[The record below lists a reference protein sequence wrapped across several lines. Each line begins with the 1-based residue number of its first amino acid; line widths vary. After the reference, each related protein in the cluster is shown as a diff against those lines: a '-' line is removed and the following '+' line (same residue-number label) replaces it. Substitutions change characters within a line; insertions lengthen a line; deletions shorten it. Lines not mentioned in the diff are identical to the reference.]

1 MHLHA
6 LAWQAAGF
14 YAQIHVIFWDSVPY
28 HTFSPNLIG
37 WFQKKTFKLLRMIAN
52 CPAEKVHWCPAVASC
67 IHADENCI
75 HADENCIHAD
85 ENCITLWSKWIFFF
99 LVQQLKLQL
108 LPPIY
113 TGKKML
119 FYMGV
124 PSVKNKQLFS
134 IKEMVG

>member
-1 MHLHA
+1 MPRFMLFFGTVYPTVHFLLTW
-6 LAWQAAGF
+6 LAG
-14 YAQIHVIFWDSVPY
+14 
-28 HTFSPNLIG
+28 
-37 WFQKKTFKLLRMIAN
+37 FKLLRMIAN

-134 IKEMVG
+134 IKEMVAWDFECLFRTEIFSFTLQV